1 MGPRRPAVRDKMF
14 VPGLHEDE
22 GAGFR
27 NLPGDGFLRTGEDE
41 GGVILEERKD
51 SLMEE
56 AYRLAREYEATCTG
70 CAQSVVAGL
79 LDTLG
84 MEEEGVFRA
93 ASGLA
98 DGIGLTGDG
107 SCGAL
112 TGGCMVLG
120 LLFGRERRDH
130 RDMMKPMRS
139 YLLCRDLHRFF
150 VECYGSTR
158 CHDIQK
164 KLMGRT
170 YNLYD
175 PEELKE
181 AFRSGMLEHCSEVV
195 GRAARRTAE
204 LILRERAREAEEG

>member
-1 MGPRRPAVRDKMF
+1 
-14 VPGLHEDE
+14 
-22 GAGFR
+22 
-27 NLPGDGFLRTGEDE
+27 
-41 GGVILEERKD
+41 LEESD
-51 SLMEE
+51 VLVVEE
-56 AYRLAREYEATCTG
+56 AYRLAKEYEATCTG

-79 LDTLG
+79 LDAMG
-84 MEEEGVFRA
+84 IQEEGVFKA

-120 LLFGRERRDH
+120 LLFGRERKDH

-139 YLLCRDLHRFF
+139 YLLCKELHRFF
-150 VECYGSTR
+150 VEEYGSAR
-158 CHDIQK
+158 CHDIQV

-175 PEELKE
+175 PQELQE

-195 GRAARRTAE
+195 GRAARKAAE
-204 LILRERAREAEEG
+204 LIIEEREKQEPDEQGA

>member
-1 MGPRRPAVRDKMF
+1 MF
-14 VPGLHEDE
+14 VPRVAWSEKSDRG
-22 GAGFR
+22 R
-27 NLPGDGFLRTGEDE
+27 NRVARRGRPGKGKEET
-41 GGVILEERKD
+41 LEESD
-51 SLMEE
+51 VLVVEE
-56 AYRLAREYEATCTG
+56 AYRLAKEYEATCTG

-79 LDTLG
+79 LDAMG
-84 MEEEGVFRA
+84 IQEEGVFKA

-120 LLFGRERRDH
+120 LLFGRERKDH

-139 YLLCRDLHRFF
+139 YLLCKELHRFF
-150 VECYGSTR
+150 VEEYGSAR
-158 CHDIQK
+158 CHDIQV

-175 PEELKE
+175 PQELQE

-195 GRAARRTAE
+195 GRAARKAAE
-204 LILRERAREAEEG
+204 LIIEEREKQEPDEQGA